1 MVLQENSATDWMP
14 HDGPDPAGLDATQ
27 EAGREAA
34 ALLHAGAPDAA
45 GRLLADALARAP
57 GDIGLAA
64 TYAGTL
70 LRLGRAAEA
79 LPHLLGTLESAPAE
93 PTLWRLLA
101 EALVEVEAF
110 VPARQAL
117 AQAVAF
123 GLPHAAAGALETL
136 LRFREERGL
145 RPPQAEA
152 AMTTQGVAATQP
164 ATPAVPVEL
173 VVESRAMLGM
183 YEKHLY
189 AEVADRARA
198 AIARWPDHVAGHEFL
213 ASALEAER
221 RFGDAIE
228 PARRVVALLP
238 DDVGARLRL
247 DRLVAVR
254 SAARPGGTV
263 RSHDRLGLRGL
274 PPEAE
279 PAREILLR
287 ASRLQVQ
294 GRLDNALAAYAEA
307 DALVPGIA
315 EIKLNKA
322 AMLQALGRL
331 PEASDALEEA
341 AALSPASLY
350 IRQMQAGLLID
361 RARYGDAAEVC
372 KAALALD
379 PEDGQLLLALATAQR
394 ALGLLADAEAAA
406 RLAIASGERTG
417 IAYATL
423 GHVLQLQGRVEDA
436 RGLFREA
443 ISVDPDNL
451 LAGSGL
457 LFCEV
462 HSGDCGPAEAFALH
476 RAFGE
481 RAEAC
486 VVPLRHDPALRRHAG
501 PPRIGFL
508 SGDLRSHAV
517 AHFIEPFLRE
527 LATRGF
533 ELLAYMAGPQEDGL
547 SRALRPLFRGWTN
560 VHALNDTDL
569 ALRIADDRVDILFDL
584 SGHTAY
590 SRLPVFAARAAPVQ
604 VSWIGY
610 PGTTGLARMDYFIC
624 NPVLA
629 PDAAMDAQ
637 FTEALVRLPFSTV
650 FTPLRNNPPVAP
662 LPALAARTITFGSL
676 NRLSK
681 VTPVAYDLWARILH
695 RVPTAR
701 LLVAAI
707 PDAAAQAR
715 VIAEF
720 SARGIGADRL
730 LPRLR
735 CDFESYLRLH
745 DEVDVMLDTF
755 PYAGGTS
762 TCFAAWM
769 GVPTITL
776 AGDVMHARVGASIL
790 AHLGL
795 HDCIAE
801 TPDAYVDRAIAWA
814 GRIDAL
820 AGLRAALR
828 DRVRDRLSDP
838 RRVVDGLEVALHTMW
853 QSWCHGLPPEP
864 FSVGLEDGS
873 ILDPL
878 PAAPP
883 TRAVA

>member
-1 MVLQENSATDWMP
+1 MVLQENSATEWML
-14 HDGPDPAGLDATQ
+14 DGPPGPAALDAAR

-45 GRLLADALARAP
+45 CRLLAEALAKAP

-64 TYAGTL
+64 MHAGTL
-70 LRLGRAAEA
+70 LRLGRAPEA
-79 LPHLLGTLESAPAE
+79 LPHLLGALESAPAE
-93 PTLWRLLA
+93 PTLWRLLV

-110 VPARQAL
+110 GPARQAL
-117 AQAVAF
+117 GQAVTF
-123 GLPHAAAGALETL
+123 GLPRAAAGALETL

-145 RPPQAEA
+145 RPPAQEAMA
-152 AMTTQGVAATQP
+152 AMQGAAAATPVAA
-164 ATPAVPVEL
+164 AVPAEL

-189 AEVADRARA
+189 PEVADRARA

-247 DRLVAVR
+247 DRLVAAR
-254 SAARPGGTV
+254 SAARPGGAA

-279 PAREILLR
+279 PAREILQR

-331 PEASDALEEA
+331 EEASAALEDA

-350 IRQMQAGLLID
+350 IRQLQAGLLID
-361 RARYGDAAEVC
+361 RARYGDAVEACE
-372 KAALALD
+372 AGLALD

-406 RLAIASGERTG
+406 RRAIASGERTG

-423 GHVLQLQGRVEDA
+423 GHVLQLQGRVEEA

-443 ISVDPDNL
+443 IVVDPDNL

-462 HSGDCGPAEAFALH
+462 HSGDCSPADGFALH
-476 RAFGE
+476 RRFGE

-486 VVPLRHDPALRRHAG
+486 IVPLRHDPALRRHAG
-501 PPRIGFL
+501 PPRIGIL

-610 PGTTGLARMDYFIC
+610 PGTTGLERMDYFIC

-629 PDAAMDAQ
+629 PDAGMDAQ
-637 FTEALVRLPFSTV
+637 FTEMLVRLPFSTV
-650 FTPLRNNPPVAP
+650 FTPLRDNPPVAA
-662 LPALAARTITFGSL
+662 LPALATRTITFGSL

-681 VTPVAYDLWARILH
+681 VTPAAYDLWARILH
-695 RVPTAR
+695 RAPSAR

-707 PDAAAQAR
+707 PDEAARAR
-715 VIAEF
+715 VLAEF
-720 SARGIGADRL
+720 AARGIGADRL

-776 AGDVMHARVGASIL
+776 AGEVMHARVGASIL

-795 HDCIAE
+795 HDFIAE
-801 TPDAYVDRAIAWA
+801 TPDDYVEHAVAWA
-814 GRIDAL
+814 DRIETL
-820 AGLRAALR
+820 AELRADLR
-828 DRVRDRLSDP
+828 ARVRTRLSDP

-853 QSWCHGLPPEP
+853 QRWCHGLPPEP
-864 FSVGLEDGS
+864 FSVGLEEGS
-873 ILDPL
+873 ILDAVPL
-878 PAAPP
+878 SPP
-883 TRAVA
+883 PRAVA